1 MTTYTQVF
9 GGTNIYPSDV
19 SYLPFNLSTADVVL
33 SWPLETNAPANG
45 TLTAARIMGVN
56 STGSSLKVYL
66 PAANSA
72 SVGAVLL
79 FNNTGTTTFTVVGST
94 GTTICSVTSGQ
105 LWQVYMTDNTTAAGV
120 WVAYQ
125 FGSTTTQANAGALAG
140 AGLKAITTT
149 LNQAISVTSL
159 SSNYTVN
166 SPDRSTLINWTGASG
181 TVTLTSAATLG
192 TDFFFYLRNSG
203 TSTLTVTPTGSLI
216 DGSASMSFPIGNS
229 AMIISNGANYYTVG
243 HETNTTVASF
253 DYTTI
258 DVSGTGNYTLSGV
271 QLNRISYNLTGTL
284 TGNRSI
290 IVPAT
295 VQQYWITNATSGAYT
310 LTVKTASG
318 TGIVVPQ
325 GYAYILYCDGTN
337 VVVGQTVA
345 GALAT
350 PVSIANGGTGATT
363 TSAARVNLG
372 ATSVGVAV
380 FTAVDGAAAQVAI
393 GATTVGAL
401 VFTAASTS
409 AAQTSLGGTTV
420 GKAVFTAVDQAAAQ
434 TAIGVTPG
442 STKAFSVAMGIGI
455 LN

>member
-1 MTTYTQVF
+1 
-9 GGTNIYPSDV
+9 
-19 SYLPFNLSTADVVL
+19 
-33 SWPLETNAPANG
+33 
-45 TLTAARIMGVN
+45 
-56 STGSSLKVYL
+56 
-66 PAANSA
+66 
-72 SVGAVLL
+72 
-79 FNNTGTTTFTVVGST
+79 
-94 GTTICSVTSGQ
+94 
-105 LWQVYMTDNTTAAGV
+105 
-120 WVAYQ
+120 
-125 FGSTTTQANAGALAG
+125 
-140 AGLKAITTT
+140 
-149 LNQAISVTSL
+149 
-159 SSNYTVN
+159 
-166 SPDRSTLINWTGASG
+166 
-181 TVTLTSAATLG
+181 
-192 TDFFFYLRNSG
+192 
-203 TSTLTVTPTGSLI
+203 
-216 DGSASMSFPIGNS
+216 
-229 AMIISNGANYYTVG
+229 MIISNGTNYYTVG
-243 HETNTTVASF
+243 HETNTSVAGF

-363 TSAARVNLG
+363 ASAALVSLG
-372 ATSVGVAV
+372 GTSVGTAV

-442 STKAFSVAMGIGI
+442 STKAFNVAMGIGI